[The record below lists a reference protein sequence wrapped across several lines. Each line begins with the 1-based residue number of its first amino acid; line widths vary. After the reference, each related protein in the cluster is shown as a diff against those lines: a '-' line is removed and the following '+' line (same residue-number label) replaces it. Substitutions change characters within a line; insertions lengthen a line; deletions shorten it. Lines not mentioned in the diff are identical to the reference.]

1 MMGGCRLLLFVRH
14 GETDYNR
21 RQVRCGGDVDV
32 SLTPHGEAQ
41 ARMAGAGLR
50 LGALLPDI
58 ILAGPLR
65 RTRRT
70 AELIA
75 AVLGGDPVIEVVEGL
90 RERHLGTWNGLPI
103 TETQP
108 WLDAGMD
115 PPGGESEECFIERI
129 RQTVSEIL
137 ARDAG
142 VPLLV
147 ASKGVARALALLTGL
162 PAGAPAGNAEIL
174 HFVVPSEGLKI
185 GA

>member
-1 MMGGCRLLLFVRH
+1 MTEHARLLLFVRH

-21 RQVRCGGDVDV
+21 RHVRCGGDVDIP
-32 SLTPHGEAQ
+32 LTPHGEAQ
-41 ARMAGAGLR
+41 ARLAGAGLR

-58 ILAGPLR
+58 ILTSPLQ

-75 AVLGGDPVIEVVEGL
+75 AILGADPVIEMVDGL
-90 RERHLGTWNGLPI
+90 CERRLGEWNGLPI
-103 TETQP
+103 TDTQP

-115 PPGGESEECFIERI
+115 PPGGESESAFLARI
-129 RQTVSEIL
+129 RTTVSEIL

-142 VPLLV
+142 LPLLV
-147 ASKGVARALALLTGL
+147 ASKGVARALTLLTGL

-174 HFVVPSEGLKI
+174 HFVVPPGGL
-185 GA
+185 AAMA